1 MEGGLGQFDAIYNIL
16 IMVVIITLIARQ
28 FNFPSTIAFIFAG
41 LLAASVPRIPLP
53 ELSPEIFLTVLLP
66 PILFTET
73 LTMDVDGL
81 IDDSDTI
88 LSFAVAGTAIMVLAV
103 GIYTRF
109 VFNIS
114 WIEAFVLGIII
125 APTDPVS
132 VISTFK
138 KLGVIKRF
146 QLIIAGESLFND
158 GVAIVVYSIL
168 LIIIEA
174 GTITFGEVLS
184 LAALK
189 IFGGAIL
196 GYLAG
201 YVVHL
206 IFCWTEDLYAE
217 TLLTFIVA
225 FGVFRLAEE
234 FHSSGVIAVVVAGL
248 MFNSRCRTH
257 GGVSERGEEI
267 LKVMWEFVAFIAS
280 SFAFIFI
287 GVSLDLGLLVRYALP
302 ILALSLVSVLFRYG
316 MTEVVAYFLEEYRD
330 KRIPSNWRVGMTWSG
345 LRGAV
350 SVVLVLGITGVNL
363 PNEQLLLAL
372 TYGIVLSSNLIQ
384 GLSMP
389 YAINRLRL
397 YSSTR
402 AHLPPEPKEEQNTDL
417 PYTAD

>member
-114 WIEAFVLGIII
+114 WIEAFILGIII

-201 YVVHL
+201 YIVHL

-287 GVSLDLGLLVRYALP
+287 GVSLDLGLLVRYALS

-402 AHLPPEPKEEQNTDL
+402 APPPPEPKEEQDTDL

>member
-1 MEGGLGQFDAIYNIL
+1 MEGALGQFDAIYNIL
-16 IMVVIITLIARQ
+16 IMVVIITLFARQ

-53 ELSPEIFLTVLLP
+53 ELSPEIFLTLLLP

-81 IDDSDTI
+81 IDDSDTS
-88 LSFAVAGTAIMVLAV
+88 LSYAVAGTAIMVSAV
-103 GIYTRF
+103 GIYTHF

-132 VISTFK
+132 VITTFK
-138 KLGVIKRF
+138 RLGVIKRF
-146 QLIIAGESLFND
+146 QLIVAGESLFND

-174 GTITFGEVLS
+174 GAITPGEVVYLTV
-184 LAALK
+184 LK

-196 GYLAG
+196 GYIAG
-201 YVVHL
+201 YVAHL
-206 IFCWTEDLYAE
+206 IFCWTDDLYAE

-234 FHSSGVIAVVVAGL
+234 FHASGVIAVVLAGL
-248 MFNSRCRTH
+248 IFNYRCRTH
-257 GGVSERGEEI
+257 GGVSEKGEEI
-267 LKVMWEFVAFIAS
+267 LDVLWEFVGFIAS

-287 GVSLDLGLLVRYALP
+287 GVSLELELLTRYALP
-302 ILALSLVSVLFRYG
+302 ILALSIVSVLFRYG
-316 MTEVVAYFLEEYRD
+316 MIEIVAYFLEEYRD
-330 KRIPSNWRVGMTWSG
+330 KRIPSNWRMGMTWSG

-350 SVVLVLGITGVNL
+350 SVVLVLGITGVDL
-363 PNEQLLLAL
+363 PSEQLLLAL
-372 TYGIVLSSNLIQ
+372 TYGIVLGSNLIQ

-389 YAINRLRL
+389 YAIKRLRL
-397 YSSTR
+397 YSSSR
-402 AHLPPEPKEEQNTDL
+402 APTSSHPEDEKNEDL
-417 PYTAD
+417 SHPVD